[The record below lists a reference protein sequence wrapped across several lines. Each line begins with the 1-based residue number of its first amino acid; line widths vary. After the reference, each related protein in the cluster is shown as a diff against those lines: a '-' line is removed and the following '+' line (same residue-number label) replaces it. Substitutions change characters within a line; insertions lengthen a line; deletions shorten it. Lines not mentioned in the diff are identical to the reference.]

1 MFKIVTAIAGLGSG
15 AATPETSYPE
25 QPGAE
30 ADGLVIDGFTVHDG
44 HHPETGSRALDLI
57 GATEASCNIWYALTG
72 VATGGEALTEFAK
85 RMGFD
90 APLDFE
96 LPTAASQVTG
106 GDGPAP
112 GGFQDDVELGE
123 RRLRP
128 GRDVRD
134 ARCRWPSWP
143 RRSPTTAC

>member
-1 MFKIVTAIAGLGSG
+1 MPNNPAPRRTAC
-15 AATPETSYPE
+15 
-25 QPGAE
+25 
-30 ADGLVIDGFTVHDG
+30 VIDGFTVRDG

-72 VATGGEALTEFAK
+72 VATGGEALTDFAK

-96 LPTAASQVTG
+96 LPTAVSQVTG

-112 GGFQDDVELGE
+112 GGFQDDVELANAAYGQGE
-123 RRLRP
+123 TFVTPLQMALVAATSR
-128 GRDVRD
+128 
-134 ARCRWPSWP
+134 
-143 RRSPTTAC
+143 TTAS